1 MSILLKE
8 KKMSSTSRLQREIN
22 AGRTSIESFITPKNI
37 IDSDSRTITEQ
48 NRLLSWANA
57 FNLAKYEA
65 ERYYII
71 IFTYIGVC

>member
-1 MSILLKE
+1 MSLPSRG
-8 KKMSSTSRLQREIN
+8 KKMSSNTRLQREIN
-22 AGRTSIESFITPKNI
+22 AGYTSIESFITPKNI
-37 IDSDSRTITEQ
+37 IDSDTRTITEQ

-65 ERYYII
+65 DRYYII